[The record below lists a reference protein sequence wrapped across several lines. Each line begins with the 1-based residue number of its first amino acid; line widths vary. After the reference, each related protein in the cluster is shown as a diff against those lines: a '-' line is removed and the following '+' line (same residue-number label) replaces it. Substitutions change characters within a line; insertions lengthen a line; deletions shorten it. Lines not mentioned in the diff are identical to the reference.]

1 MNREA
6 TVNRKATMNRKA
18 SRGLA
23 IATLA
28 VLLCATVACT
38 SGGGGTNPDTVAV
51 VPGVTDTEIVFG
63 AHVPLTGPAAAGY
76 SRIYPA
82 MKAYFEFVNSKD
94 GVHGRKITYKYVDD
108 GYNPATT
115 QTVVK
120 KLVLEDKV
128 FAILN
133 GLGTPTHTGVLDFLK
148 QEKVPDLFVASGSLS
163 WNQPTK
169 YPGTFAFQVDYT
181 SEAKILAS
189 YLKAAWPGKKTC
201 HFGQNDDFG
210 KGSLAGVEQVL
221 GVDAVVAK
229 QTYVTSNTDV
239 TAQVGALKLAGCEVV
254 VLATV
259 PGFTALTLA
268 KAATLGFKPQ
278 WVASGVG
285 GDYNT
290 VATSLG
296 TAKGLLD
303 GFITAGYLPTP
314 SDTANSWNVLFKKIN
329 DEFNHGAPYDGNAIY
344 GMSVGYLTV
353 QVLQAAGKEL
363 TREGI
368 IKAVEKGG
376 YKGPGLTSMQYSATS
391 HAGYG
396 GVRLSKVTGGVQDYF
411 GPVYT
416 TDAQAGEVKEY
427 TEPAAAPPV
436 DGIPTGS

>member
-1 MNREA
+1 MNRLARRGFVIA
-6 TVNRKATMNRKA
+6 T
-18 SRGLA
+18 A
-23 IATLA
+23 IA
-28 VLLCATVACT
+28 LLSTAVACS
-38 SGGGGTNPDTVAV
+38 SGSGSKTPDAKAP
-51 VPGVTDTEIVFG
+51 VPGVTDKEILFG

-76 SRIYPA
+76 SKIYPA
-82 MKAYFEFVNSKD
+82 MRAYFDYVNSKG
-94 GVHGRKITYKYVDD
+94 GVNGRKITYKYLDD

-163 WNQPTK
+163 WKQPTK

-181 SEAKILAS
+181 TEAKILAS
-189 YLKAAWPGKKTC
+189 YVKATWPGKKFC

-210 KGSLAGVEQVL
+210 KDSLAGFEKVL
-221 GVDAVVAK
+221 GASAIVAK
-229 QTYVTSNTDV
+229 QNYVTTNTDV
-239 TAQVGALKLAGCEVV
+239 TAQVGALKAAGCEVV
-254 VLATV
+254 ALATV
-259 PGFTALTLA
+259 PGFTALTLG

-278 WVASGVG
+278 WIASSVG
-285 GDYNT
+285 GDYTT

-296 TAKGLLD
+296 AAKGLLE
-303 GFITAGYLPTP
+303 GFVTAGYLPTP
-314 SDTANSWNVLFKKIN
+314 SDAANPWNVLFKKIN
-329 DEFNHGAPYDGNAIY
+329 DEFNKGAPYDGNAIY

-353 QVLQAAGKEL
+353 QALQAAGKDL

-376 YKGPGLTSMQYSATS
+376 FKGPGLTPVLYSSSS
-391 HAGYG
+391 HAGYSG
-396 GVRLSKVTGGVQDYF
+396 ARLSRVSAGVQDYF

-416 TDAQAGEVKEY
+416 SDAESGEVKEF
-427 TEPAAAPPV
+427 TDPATTPPA
-436 DGIPTGS
+436 DGIPTP